1 MNNKNLGYSLGCWC
15 FQALT
20 LLCRLL
26 LLCIYLF
33 IRFFIF
39 IWHNVYYSV
48 ISQEVC
54 FYLVT
59 GYKFSISK
67 EIKIK
72 IRIEKV
78 FSSGNSATK
87 PCSKEDRNII
97 NFNIFVVPYDL
108 VFSTWLSI
116 KLKPVF
122 QCSYVEEW

>member
-1 MNNKNLGYSLGCWC
+1 M
-15 FQALT
+15 

-26 LLCIYLF
+26 LFYIYLF
-33 IRFFIF
+33 NTFFIF

-48 ISQEVC
+48 ISQKVC

-59 GYKFSISK
+59 GFKFFISK

-78 FSSGNSATK
+78 SYSGNSSTK

-97 NFNIFVVPYDL
+97 NFNIFVVPYDR
-108 VFSTWLSI
+108 VSSTWLSI
-116 KLKPVF
+116 KLKPVL